1 METMNFLNNL
11 KLTRR
16 PFKNAATTKKTLA
29 SSIIENKKQL
39 QNLNN
44 DLKRSVFSKQEL
56 SNILE
61 QEKSLLQE
69 NIQKVNDF
77 KETYRQ
83 SEWLFDSL
91 YQLSKTYQFN
101 RQ

>member
-1 METMNFLNNL
+1 
-11 KLTRR
+11 
-16 PFKNAATTKKTLA
+16 
-29 SSIIENKKQL
+29 
-39 QNLNN
+39 
-44 DLKRSVFSKQEL
+44 EL